1 MQQMETESILP
12 MLEVHEDYLSR
23 ALMAI
28 AQHYP
33 SIEVYLEEALGIGPT
48 EVAQLQARYLD

>member
-1 MQQMETESILP
+1 METESILP

-28 AQHYP
+28 AQNYP
-33 SIEVYLEEALGIGPT
+33 STEVYLEEALGIGPT